1 MTDKN
6 DVSLWLGNFLDK
18 EASDNYVEVPY
29 TVDGD
34 SIPSQ
39 FEKDYKLGYY
49 DRDLIERDWIPVKN
63 KNIRELLE
71 GFSYDERLISQF
83 KNQETV
89 YNTILLIY
97 NYSYEKE
104 ENKRVSIINQNYQI
118 DFIGVASYLDE

>member
-1 MTDKN
+1 MTDEN
-6 DVSLWLGNFLDK
+6 DVSLWLGNFLHK
-18 EASDNYVEVPY
+18 EALDKYVEVSY

-71 GFSYDERLISQF
+71 GFSYDEQLILQS
-83 KNQETV
+83 KNQETA

>member
-6 DVSLWLGNFLDK
+6 DVSLWLGNFLHK
-18 EASDNYVEVPY
+18 EALDKYVEVSY

-71 GFSYDERLISQF
+71 GFSYDEQLILQS
-83 KNQETV
+83 KNQETA

>member
-18 EASDNYVEVPY
+18 EALDNYVEISY
-29 TVDGD
+29 TMDGD

-49 DRDLIERDWIPVKN
+49 DRDLIERDWISVKK

-71 GFSYDERLISQF
+71 GFSYDDQLISQF
-83 KNQETV
+83 ENQETA

-104 ENKRVSIINQNYQI
+104 DNKRVSITNQNYQI

>member
-18 EASDNYVEVPY
+18 EALDNYVEISY
-29 TVDGD
+29 TMDGD

-49 DRDLIERDWIPVKN
+49 DRDLIERDWISVKK

-71 GFSYDERLISQF
+71 GFSYDDQLISQF
-83 KNQETV
+83 ENQETA

-97 NYSYEKE
+97 N
-104 ENKRVSIINQNYQI
+104 
-118 DFIGVASYLDE
+118 

>member
-18 EASDNYVEVPY
+18 EALDNYVEVSY

-71 GFSYDERLISQF
+71 GFSYDEQLISQF
-83 KNQETV
+83 KNQETA